1 MFQARAFSFLCLL
14 GGSQAAAPQRRAE
27 QEALVEEVNSLAWQ
41 RTVHHSPPPTRTGNP
56 EVGVGLEGAKSRSQ
70 EPTAGALCGGLGPGL
85 TEGQGMEQQDTTVEE
100 ALPGREGTSQGG
112 PKPWPAL
119 LSASLAHR
127 EAPFQHLCTC
137 HPSKEDLTT
146 CCAEPGRGGR
156 AS

>member
-1 MFQARAFSFLCLL
+1 M
-14 GGSQAAAPQRRAE
+14 
-27 QEALVEEVNSLAWQ
+27 EEVNSLAWQ
-41 RTVHHSPPPTRTGNP
+41 RTVHPPPPTRTQNP

-119 LSASLAHR
+119 LSSITGPQRGSFPTPLHLSSLQGG
-127 EAPFQHLCTC
+127 PDHL
-137 HPSKEDLTT
+137 L
-146 CCAEPGRGGR
+146 R
-156 AS
+156 